1 MGERWRWA
9 AVRGG
14 LVQVCRGSA
23 RVGCEVRSRML
34 MGAACCA
41 VYRAL
46 RLCFGALGEAGCITA
61 RLCCKVG
68 FAPGE
73 MVSACGV
80 GLR

>member
-1 MGERWRWA
+1 MDETWA
-9 AVRGG
+9 VVRGG
-14 LVQVCRGSA
+14 LVLVGIRSA
-23 RVGCEVRSRML
+23 RDGCGVRSRML

-46 RLCFGALGEAGCITA
+46 RPFSRALGEVGCATA
-61 RLCCKVG
+61 WWCRKAG

-73 MVSACGV
+73 MVSARGK